1 MGNQDTRA
9 PSNISKI
16 QGGVYTYN
24 KIGEPLKQEHHTVTV
39 DSPTPMLAYGARF
52 TDKTRP
58 EPFRPRTAGC
68 PHSPSF
74 APRSTPRHTS
84 AAHLSLFSSLPF
96 ISARTRNSNVRNNCD
111 GGHLNSAECSGGTPP
126 ERTSKLERCAFLF
139 LGPGVLI
146 PRLSYGICSRTASY
160 GLRTKSALAP
170 SYPRPLDDA
179 RA

>member
-96 ISARTRNSNVRNNCD
+96 ISARTRNSNARNNCD

-126 ERTSKLERCAFLF
+126 ERTSKLERCAFLSF
-139 LGPGVLI
+139 
-146 PRLSYGICSRTASY
+146 
-160 GLRTKSALAP
+160 
-170 SYPRPLDDA
+170 A
-179 RA
+179 RAGSPDPTSRVRHLLAYGVVWATDQISTRAILSAASR